1 MPSKKKDKA
10 QVTAASTSTTR
21 VRYSAFLFRSL
32 IAYCLLWLH
41 RGQSSLSRGV
51 DTRELDCRTD
61 DEAVDDE
68 GVSIMFL
75 SAKGTDTVESAGD
88 RSSDISVVGDGSG
101 GPIGRDTVGEA
112 D

>member
-1 MPSKKKDKA
+1 M
-10 QVTAASTSTTR
+10 
-21 VRYSAFLFRSL
+21 
-32 IAYCLLWLH
+32 
-41 RGQSSLSRGV
+41 
-51 DTRELDCRTD
+51 DCGTD